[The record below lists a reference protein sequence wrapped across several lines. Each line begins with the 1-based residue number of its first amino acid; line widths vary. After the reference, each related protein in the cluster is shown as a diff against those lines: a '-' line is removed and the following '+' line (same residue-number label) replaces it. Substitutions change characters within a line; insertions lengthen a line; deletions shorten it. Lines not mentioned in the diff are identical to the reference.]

1 LGRYFLYATLG
12 LGAGAFYAVMAQAV
26 LIGYK
31 ASGLINFGQAAMAM
45 ISAYVFTD
53 LRNNG
58 HLMVFPLPN
67 PLKLIQGLVNT
78 FGGHLHWPSIHTS
91 IRLGHSF
98 SFWPAFLIAVL
109 YGVILG
115 QIIYWLIFRPLRYAS
130 MLSKLA
136 ASVGVMLTLQ
146 SIAVVRYGTDSV
158 QVPNALPTGDVRMFG
173 QSVPTNQMALAGIAV
188 ALTVLIVVLYRRTR
202 FGLATEAASLD
213 ERGAIISGINT
224 NHLAATNWL
233 IASLLGASIGTLF
246 ASTSSLNPESYT
258 LYIAPALGA
267 ILIGNF
273 VSFRVTAI
281 TGMAIAILQ
290 SWLTPL
296 QLSFSWIPKVGA
308 VDGIPFLVIIVAM
321 IVRGRGLPARGSLT
335 PPRLPI
341 SREPRHI
348 TAWAVGLAVI
358 AVLALLFFPYY
369 LRAGVINSLA
379 YILLGL
385 SVVVLTGMAGQVSLM
400 QVAIAGVA
408 ALVMTRLAGEY
419 GLPFPLAP
427 ILAAVLAAIVG
438 VLAGSTALRI
448 RGVNLAIVTL
458 GAAVVFESMVLGDN
472 SLVGGKY
479 AQAGAI
485 KTPKIFGLAIDINER
500 FPFGPRST
508 PNWGFGLFEL
518 VVVIAA
524 CVFVARL
531 RRSKTGRAF
540 LAVRVN
546 ERSAAASGLNVPM
559 VKALAFGIAGLLAGL
574 AGALSTYRFQ
584 GMNAPSFDA
593 LASVEI
599 LAVVYLGGVSSVGGA
614 IAAGVLYSGGVVS
627 ALNQHLFNLGQYEYV
642 FAGVGLIIMAVQN
655 PDGIMV
661 LLGDQLRRVVHLP
674 QLSASNLWQK
684 AGGSRVPGLA
694 GRLSRGG
701 LKTVTVSSSGASMA
715 EEDTATQDLADGLHV

>member
-1 LGRYFLYATLG
+1 MGRYFLYATLG
-12 LGAGAFYAVMAQAV
+12 LGAGAFYAIMAQAV

-45 ISAYVFTD
+45 ISAYVYTD
-53 LRNNG
+53 LRTNG

-78 FGGHLHWPSIHTS
+78 FGGHLHWPGIYTS

-115 QIIYWLIFRPLRYAS
+115 QVIYWLIYRPLRYAS
-130 MLSKLA
+130 TLSKLA

-146 SIAVVRYGTDSV
+146 SVAVVRYGTDSV
-158 QVPNALPTGDVRMFG
+158 QVPNVLPRGDVRMFG
-173 QSVPTNQMALAGIAV
+173 QSVPTNQLVLAGIAV
-188 ALTVLIVVLYRRTR
+188 ALTVLVVVLYRFTR
-202 FGLATEAASLD
+202 FGLATEAASLE
-213 ERGAIISGINT
+213 ERGAIISGVNT
-224 NHLAATNWL
+224 TRLAATNWL

-246 ASTSSLNPESYT
+246 ASTSSLSPESYT
-258 LYIAPALGA
+258 LYVVPALGA

-273 VSFRVTAI
+273 ASFPVTAVAGL
-281 TGMAIAILQ
+281 TIAIVQ
-290 SWLTPL
+290 SWVVPL
-296 QLSFSWIPKVGA
+296 QLSFSWFPKVGA
-308 VDGIPFLVIIVAM
+308 VDGIPFVVIIVAM
-321 IVRGRGLPARGSLT
+321 VVRGRGLPIRGSLT

-348 TAWAVGLAVI
+348 TAWTAGLAVVT
-358 AVLALLFFPYY
+358 VLSLLYFPYY

-379 YILLGL
+379 YILIGL

-408 ALVMTRLAGEY
+408 ALAMTRLAGEY
-419 GLPFPLAP
+419 GVPFPVAP
-427 ILAAVLAAIVG
+427 LLAAALAAIVG
-438 VLAGSTALRI
+438 VLASSTALRV

-458 GAAVVFESMVLGDN
+458 GAAVVFQSMVLGD
-472 SLVGGKY
+472 SGLVGGKY
-479 AQAGAI
+479 AEAGSI
-485 KTPKIFGLAIDINER
+485 KTPKLFGLAIDVNGR
-500 FPFGPRST
+500 LPFGPRST

-524 CVFVARL
+524 GVLVARL
-531 RRSKTGRAF
+531 RRSRTGRAF
-540 LAVRVN
+540 LAVRAN
-546 ERSAAASGLNVPM
+546 ERSAAGAGLNVPM
-559 VKALAFGIAGLLAGL
+559 VKALAFGIAGLLAGV

-584 GMNAPSFDA
+584 GMNAPSFDS

-599 LAVVYLGGVSSVGGA
+599 LAVVYLGGISSVGGA
-614 IAAGVLYSGGVVS
+614 IAAGLLYSGGVVS

-655 PDGIMV
+655 PDGIVV
-661 LLGDQLRRVVHLP
+661 LLGDQLRRLALP
-674 QLSASNLWQK
+674 PRLSAAGLWQR
-684 AGGSRVPGLA
+684 AAGSRVPGPA
-694 GRLSRGG
+694 GRLAGVGRPS
-701 LKTVTVSSSGASMA
+701 VNVSPSMASMPGA
-715 EEDTATQDLADGLHV
+715 DTATEDLEDGLHV